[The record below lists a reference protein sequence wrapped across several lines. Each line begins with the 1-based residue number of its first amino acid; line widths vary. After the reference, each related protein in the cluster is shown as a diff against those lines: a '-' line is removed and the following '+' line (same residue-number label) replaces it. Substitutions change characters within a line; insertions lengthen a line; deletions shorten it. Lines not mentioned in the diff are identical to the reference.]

1 VVGGG
6 VSMMD
11 KSLFLEPLGQQL
23 ERFVFPPLQ
32 GSYQVA
38 LPQLGE
44 DVVVHGALALA
55 AGYESWSSLGRG

>member
-1 VVGGG
+1 
-6 VSMMD
+6 MMD
-11 KSLFLEPLGQQL
+11 KSLFLEPLKQQL

-55 AGYESWSSLGRG
+55 AGYES